1 MANYNLEA
9 SLSKSVNEC
18 SSVKGENEL
27 LRKQLA
33 EQVSSATASAGSG
46 GGGQSIKNKLNPFAL
61 AKNIAHKVDARRA
74 NSGAADKQNS
84 AAIASTT
91 TVQFSLGSEEA
102 HHLSGSNSS
111 NTDLSRRLEAQEA
124 EFLKTNETL
133 KQEIVLLQKELKAA
147 QDAAQKHQQQQFE
160 QQPVTIS
167 DTNLAATD
175 KIAEP
180 SHPPQLSTTSSHL
193 SLSSQPLTTSA
204 YSPSRQLQ
212 QSLAQLTASLS
223 TRQQKLKWVD
233 ATGPLVDRFI
243 DSLSL
248 VDDVDTEATEQNL
261 EQKAAIEALLQAV
274 ITTTNSNN
282 FNHQSSEGSIT
293 DENIT
298 TTDGTLSENNHND
311 LLDNTTE
318 DFKQLVAF
326 CGRLQQAQQAEAQA
340 LLGQLAREVVK
351 HNRRQREVFSE
362 ALAEEAGRTTQLK
375 AELDRLQTEKLGIEA
390 TLAQM
395 KAQIETL
402 EAEKANLER
411 LLAEQSSLAA
421 TETTKQQKTSEEAL
435 AIAQQTI
442 DRLQV
447 EVAEAANANKISEK
461 RGLKIIKELTK
472 QLAGEKKRAEK
483 LQAMIIS
490 SGGDVPSS
498 STSTASNNNTL
509 HSSVSKTDTAS
520 CSSGSWSYMAES
532 QNSKSNAHA
541 HHQQEPGS
549 NDLDI
554 AQSPP
559 RQSVSEKVPDAVI
572 TDQPFTTTTTSST
585 TSLHPNSHRA
595 AAAVSGKSR
604 GTSVTSV
611 ASSGTLEAENVSLL
625 SRISTLQQD
634 NWRLEEQVDQL
645 RHELAN
651 KSRLIEFYCIR
662 SDGRSAGNGGGGG
675 TTSPISS
682 SSVVDHGTSNRQSF
696 NRDLSRQNSGSS
708 SVSSSQTGM
717 SNSTQNPVLRM
728 VSFLK
733 EKGEQVTSSGSGG
746 SGFGDSSPKSTAM
759 MDVNRKLQHMVEEIL
774 TKNMHLQANLEELSN
789 QLMEAKGR
797 LKKYEPESPIATSKN

>member
-102 HHLSGSNSS
+102 HHLSGSSSS

-147 QDAAQKHQQQQFE
+147 QDAANLHQQQQFE
-160 QQPVTIS
+160 QQPVTTS

-180 SHPPQLSTTSSHL
+180 LHPPQLSTTSSHL

-402 EAEKANLER
+402 KTEKANLER

-435 AIAQQTI
+435 ASAQQTI
-442 DRLQV
+442 DRLQA

-541 HHQQEPGS
+541 YHHQQEPGS
-549 NDLDI
+549 NDLETV
-554 AQSPP
+554 QSPP
-559 RQSVSEKVPDAVI
+559 RQSVSEKVPNAVI

-585 TSLHPNSHRA
+585 TSLHPNSHR
-595 AAAVSGKSR
+595 AAVSGKSR

-645 RHELAN
+645 QHELAN